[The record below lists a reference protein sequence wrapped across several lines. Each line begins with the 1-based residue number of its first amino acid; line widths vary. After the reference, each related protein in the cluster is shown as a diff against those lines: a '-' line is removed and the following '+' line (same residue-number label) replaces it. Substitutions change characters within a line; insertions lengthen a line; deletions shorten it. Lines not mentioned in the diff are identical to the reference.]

1 MAAES
6 GGAILPRKG
15 SVTEVCDARK
25 HLIKALDRVSLS
37 RGIRGHGK
45 GGGCSLPV
53 PRRKI
58 GHIRADYDGWR
69 WYNTVWPCH
78 KSLATPEVCTEIDR
92 VYDALTAPSA
102 LKDLVALRKFCADHM
117 DACISKE
124 YEDEFSFYYV
134 GERCNFWIRLITRK
148 GDYNMYLNA
157 YTKENDNQKYFVY
170 LERLRQSGET
180 NMYGAA
186 PYLQVEF
193 PELRYDR
200 NKAGEIL
207 LAWIRTFNE
216 KEDDTPC

>member
-1 MAAES
+1 ME
-6 GGAILPRKG
+6 
-15 SVTEVCDARK
+15 
-25 HLIKALDRVSLS
+25 
-37 RGIRGHGK
+37 
-45 GGGCSLPV
+45 GCSLPV

-78 KSLATPEVCTEIDR
+78 KTLATPEVCTEIDR
-92 VYDALTAPSA
+92 VYDALTAPGA
-102 LKDLVALRKFCADHM
+102 LKDLAALRKFCADHM

-134 GERCNFWIRLITRK
+134 GERCNFWIRLITRRR
-148 GDYNMYLNA
+148 DYNMYLNA
-157 YTKENDNQKYFVY
+157 YIKEHDNQKYFVY

-186 PYLQVEF
+186 PYLQAEF

-200 NKAGEIL
+200 NKAGDIL
-207 LAWIRTFNE
+207 LAWIRTFD
-216 KEDDTPC
+216 KREDCTSC

>member
-1 MAAES
+1 MHITINRAELLAAVKRAS
-6 GGAILPRKG
+6 TIAPPDSPLDVLKG
-15 SVTEVCDARK
+15 VLLE
-25 HLIKALDRVSLS
+25 
-37 RGIRGHGK
+37 
-45 GGGCSLPV
+45 
-53 PRRKI
+53 
-58 GHIRADYDGWR
+58 ADSADG
-69 WYNTVWPCH
+69 TVWPCH
-78 KSLATPEVCTEIDR
+78 RALATPEVCTEIDR
-92 VYDALTAPSA
+92 VYDALIALDA
-102 LKDLVALRKFCADHM
+102 LKDLAALRKFCADHM

-157 YTKENDNQKYFVY
+157 YAKESGNQKYFDY

-186 PYLQVEF
+186 PYLQSEF
-193 PELRYDR
+193 PELRDNR
-200 NKAGEIL
+200 SRAGDIL

>member
-1 MAAES
+1 MQENILSKLLTECPFPEVFEDAE
-6 GGAILPRKG
+6 K
-15 SVTEVCDARK
+15 VE
-25 HLIKALDRVSLS
+25 
-37 RGIRGHGK
+37 
-45 GGGCSLPV
+45 GCSLPV

-92 VYDALTAPSA
+92 VYDALTAPNA
-102 LKDLVALRKFCADHM
+102 LKDLAALRKFCADHM

-157 YTKENDNQKYFVY
+157 YTKENDNQKYFDY

-200 NKAGEIL
+200 NKAGDIL
-207 LAWIRTFNE
+207 LAWIRTFD
-216 KEDDTPC
+216 KREDGTSC